1 MTLQNETA
9 GFSDNGTANGTANG
23 TTPPVEAEV
32 EGTGTLEQ
40 QTPVADGLAT
50 TSPEDSNAQ
59 QPTMETL
66 QAQLKAEELK
76 SKKLENDNKAL
87 QGRLRSQQKEN
98 PQFDDLSDNVATLVD
113 TVQALIRHQSTQ
125 DQEAYMEDLQKV
137 EANAATRK
145 ATNNFTRTANSFIA
159 EIEEIV
165 TESGLDLQTAPE
177 LETFR
182 ELWSPAYEKQDLA
195 GIYQAHAEFNR
206 TMRRIERDRRLTE
219 KDQLTKAAEDRVRKF
234 AEENGLNTLDLD
246 STSSAP
252 SNASAGNL
260 LQRMGDSNTSVSRE
274 EIAQAA
280 EVLRKQGIRI

>member
-1 MTLQNETA
+1 MTLQNNTA
-9 GFSDNGTANGTANG
+9 GFSNDE

-32 EGTGTLEQ
+32 EGTGTLAQ

-50 TSPEDSNAQ
+50 TSPEESNEQ
-59 QPTMETL
+59 QPTIETL
-66 QAQLKAEELK
+66 QAQL
-76 SKKLENDNKAL
+76 KKLENDNKAL
-87 QGRLRSQQKEN
+87 QGRLRSQQKGN
-98 PQFDDLSDNVATLVD
+98 PQFDELSDNMSVLTE
-113 TVQALIRHQSTQ
+113 TVQALIRHQGTQ

-137 EANAATRK
+137 EANAAPRK
-145 ATNNFTRTANSFIA
+145 ANNNFTRTAEDMIA
-159 EIEEIV
+159 EIADAVE
-165 TESGLDLQTAPE
+165 ESGLDLQTAPE
-177 LETFR
+177 LAAFR
-182 ELWSPAYEKQDLA
+182 ELWSPAYEKQDLG

-206 TMRRIERDRRLTE
+206 TMRRIERDRRLAE

-252 SNASAGNL
+252 SNASANNL
-260 LQRMGDSNTSVSRE
+260 LTRMGDSNTSVSRE

>member
-59 QPTMETL
+59 QPTIETL
-66 QAQLKAEELK
+66 QTQL
-76 SKKLENDNKAL
+76 KKLENDNKAL

-98 PQFDDLSDNVATLVD
+98 PQFDELSDNMATLVD

-165 TESGLDLQTAPE
+165 TESGLDLMTAPE
-177 LETFR
+177 LAAFR

-252 SNASAGNL
+252 SNASANNL
-260 LQRMGDSNTSVSRE
+260 LTRMGDSNTSVSRE

-280 EVLRKQGIRI
+280 EVLRKKGIRI

>member
-9 GFSDNGTANGTANG
+9 GFSDNGT
-23 TTPPVEAEV
+23 TPSVQAEV

-66 QAQLKAEELK
+66 QAQLK
-76 SKKLENDNKAL
+76 KLENDNKSL
-87 QGRLRSQQKEN
+87 QGRLQSQQKGN
-98 PQFDDLSDNVATLVD
+98 PQFDELSDNMATLVD
-113 TVQALIRHQSTQ
+113 TVQALIRHQGTQ

-137 EANAATRK
+137 EANAETRK
-145 ATNNFTRTANSFIA
+145 VTNNFTRTANSFIA

-165 TESGLDLQTAPE
+165 KESGLNLMDAPE
-177 LETFR
+177 LAAFR
-182 ELWSPAYEKQDLA
+182 ELWSPAFEKQDLG

-206 TMRRIERDRRLTE
+206 TMRRIEKDRRLSDNE
-219 KDQLTKAAEDRVRKF
+219 ELTKAADDRVKQF

-252 SNASAGNL
+252 STASANNL
-260 LQRMGDSNTSVSRE
+260 LQRLGDSNTTVSRE

-280 EVLRKQGIRI
+280 AHLKKEGLITSY

>member
-1 MTLQNETA
+1 MTLQNNTA
-9 GFSDNGTANGTANG
+9 GFSNDE

-32 EGTGTLEQ
+32 EGTGTLGQ

-50 TSPEDSNAQ
+50 TSPEESNEQ
-59 QPTMETL
+59 QPTIETL
-66 QAQLKAEELK
+66 QAQL
-76 SKKLENDNKAL
+76 KKLENDNKAL
-87 QGRLRSQQKEN
+87 QGRLRSQQKGN
-98 PQFDDLSDNVATLVD
+98 PQFDELSDNMSVLTE
-113 TVQALIRHQSTQ
+113 TVQALIRHQGTQ

-145 ATNNFTRTANSFIA
+145 ANNNFTRTAEDMIA
-159 EIEEIV
+159 EIADAVE
-165 TESGLDLQTAPE
+165 ESGLDLQTAPE
-177 LETFR
+177 LAAFR
-182 ELWSPAYEKQDLA
+182 ELWSPAYEKQDLG

-206 TMRRIERDRRLTE
+206 TMRRIERDRRLAE

-234 AEENGLNTLDLD
+234 AEENGLNALDLD

-260 LQRMGDSNTSVSRE
+260 LTRMGDSNTSVSRD

-280 EVLRKQGIRI
+280 AEFRKQGIRF

>member
-32 EGTGTLEQ
+32 EGTGTLGQ

-50 TSPEDSNAQ
+50 TSPEESNEQ
-59 QPTMETL
+59 QPTIETL
-66 QAQLKAEELK
+66 QAQL
-76 SKKLENDNKAL
+76 KKLENDNKAL
-87 QGRLRSQQKEN
+87 QGRLRSQQKGN
-98 PQFDDLSDNVATLVD
+98 PQIDELSDNMSVLTE
-113 TVQALIRHQSTQ
+113 TVQALIRHQGTQ

-165 TESGLDLQTAPE
+165 TESGLDLMTAPE
-177 LETFR
+177 LAAFR

-252 SNASAGNL
+252 SNASANNL
-260 LQRMGDSNTSVSRE
+260 LTRMGDSNTSVSRE

>member
-1 MTLQNETA
+1 MTLQNNTA
-9 GFSDNGTANGTANG
+9 GFSNDE
-23 TTPPVEAEV
+23 TTPPVKAEV

-40 QTPVADGLAT
+40 QAPVADGLAT

-66 QAQLKAEELK
+66 QAQLK
-76 SKKLENDNKAL
+76 KLENDNKSL
-87 QGRLRSQQKEN
+87 QGRLQSQQKGN
-98 PQFDDLSDNVATLVD
+98 PQIDELSDNMSVLVD
-113 TVQALIRHQSTQ
+113 TVQALIRHQGTQ

-145 ATNNFTRTANSFIA
+145 ATNNFTRTAEDMIA
-159 EIEEIV
+159 EIADAVE
-165 TESGLDLQTAPE
+165 ESGLDLQTAPE
-177 LETFR
+177 LAAFR

-219 KDQLTKAAEDRVRKF
+219 KDQLTKAAEDSVRSF

-252 SNASAGNL
+252 STASANNL
-260 LQRMGDSNTSVSRE
+260 LQRMGDSNTSVSRD

>member
-1 MTLQNETA
+1 MTLQNNTA
-9 GFSDNGTANGTANG
+9 GFSNDE
-23 TTPPVEAEV
+23 TTPPVKAEV

-40 QTPVADGLAT
+40 QAPVADGLAT

-66 QAQLKAEELK
+66 QAQLK
-76 SKKLENDNKAL
+76 KLENDNKSL
-87 QGRLRSQQKEN
+87 QGRLQSQQKGN
-98 PQFDDLSDNVATLVD
+98 PQIDELSDNMSVLVD
-113 TVQALIRHQSTQ
+113 TVQALIRHQGTQ

-145 ATNNFTRTANSFIA
+145 ATNNFTRTAEDMIA
-159 EIEEIV
+159 EIADAVE
-165 TESGLDLQTAPE
+165 ESGMDLQTAPE
-177 LETFR
+177 LAAFR
-182 ELWSPAYEKQDLA
+182 ELWSPAYEKQDLG

-219 KDQLTKAAEDRVRKF
+219 KDQLTKAADDRVRSF
-234 AEENGLNTLDLD
+234 AEENGLNALDLD

-252 SNASAGNL
+252 STASANNL
-260 LQRMGDSNTSVSRE
+260 LTRMGDSNTTVSRE

>member
-1 MTLQNETA
+1 MTLQNNTA
-9 GFSDNGTANGTANG
+9 GFSSNG

-40 QTPVADGLAT
+40 QAPVADGLAT
-50 TSPEDSNAQ
+50 TSPEDSNVQ
-59 QPTMETL
+59 QPTIETL
-66 QAQLKAEELK
+66 QAQL
-76 SKKLENDNKAL
+76 KKLENDNKAL
-87 QGRLRSQQKEN
+87 QGRLRSTQKEN
-98 PQFDDLSDNVATLVD
+98 PQFNELSDNMSVLTE
-113 TVQALIRHQSTQ
+113 TVQALIRHQGTQ

-145 ATNNFTRTANSFIA
+145 ATNSFTRQAESMIVEIA
-159 EIEEIV
+159 DAVE
-165 TESGLDLQTAPE
+165 ESGLDLQTAPE
-177 LETFR
+177 LAAFR
-182 ELWSPAYEKQDLA
+182 ELWSPAFEKQDLG

-206 TMRRIERDRRLTE
+206 TMRRIEKDRRLSDNE
-219 KDQLTKAAEDRVRKF
+219 ELTKAADDRVKQF

-252 SNASAGNL
+252 ASMNSANL
-260 LQRMGDSNTSVSRE
+260 LTRMGDSNATVSRE

>member
-1 MTLQNETA
+1 MTLQNNTA
-9 GFSDNGTANGTANG
+9 GFSNDE
-23 TTPPVEAEV
+23 TTPPVKAEV

-50 TSPEDSNAQ
+50 TSPEDLNAQ

-66 QAQLKAEELK
+66 QAQLK
-76 SKKLENDNKAL
+76 KLENDNKSL
-87 QGRLRSQQKEN
+87 QGRLQSQQKGN
-98 PQFDDLSDNVATLVD
+98 PQIDELSDNMSVLVD
-113 TVQALIRHQSTQ
+113 TVQALIRHQGTQ

-145 ATNNFTRTANSFIA
+145 ATNNFTRTAEDMIA
-159 EIEEIV
+159 EIADAVE
-165 TESGLDLQTAPE
+165 ESGMDLQTAPE
-177 LETFR
+177 LAAFR
-182 ELWSPAYEKQDLA
+182 ELWSPAYEKQDLG

-219 KDQLTKAAEDRVRKF
+219 KDQLTKAADDRVRSF
-234 AEENGLNTLDLD
+234 AEENGLNALDLD

-252 SNASAGNL
+252 STASANNL
-260 LQRMGDSNTSVSRE
+260 LQRMGDSNTTVSRD

>member
-32 EGTGTLEQ
+32 EGTGALEQ

-59 QPTMETL
+59 QPTIETL
-66 QAQLKAEELK
+66 QTQL
-76 SKKLENDNKAL
+76 KKLENDNKAL

-98 PQFDDLSDNVATLVD
+98 PQFDELSDNMATLVD

-145 ATNNFTRTANSFIA
+145 ATNNFTRTANSFIT

-165 TESGLDLQTAPE
+165 TESGLDLMTAPE
-177 LETFR
+177 LAAFR

-219 KDQLTKAAEDRVRKF
+219 KDQLTKAAEDRVKKF
-234 AEENGLNTLDLD
+234 AEDNGLNTLDLD

-252 SNASAGNL
+252 SNASANNL
-260 LQRMGDSNTSVSRE
+260 LTRMGDSNTSVSRE

>member
-1 MTLQNETA
+1 MTLQNNTA
-9 GFSDNGTANGTANG
+9 GFSNDE
-23 TTPPVEAEV
+23 TTPPVKAEV

-40 QTPVADGLAT
+40 QAPVADGLAT

-66 QAQLKAEELK
+66 QAQLK
-76 SKKLENDNKAL
+76 KLENDNKSL
-87 QGRLRSQQKEN
+87 QGRLQSQQKGN
-98 PQFDDLSDNVATLVD
+98 PQIDELSDNMSVLVD
-113 TVQALIRHQSTQ
+113 TVQALIRHQGTQ

-145 ATNNFTRTANSFIA
+145 ATNNFTRTAEDMIA
-159 EIEEIV
+159 EIADAVE
-165 TESGLDLQTAPE
+165 ESGLDLQTAPE
-177 LETFR
+177 LAAFR
-182 ELWSPAYEKQDLA
+182 ELWSPAYEKQDLG

-206 TMRRIERDRRLTE
+206 TMRRIERDRRLAE
-219 KDQLTKAAEDRVRKF
+219 KDQLTKAADDRVRSF
-234 AEENGLNTLDLD
+234 AEENGLNALDLD

-260 LQRMGDSNTSVSRE
+260 LQRMGDSNTTVSRD

>member
-1 MTLQNETA
+1 MTLQNNTA
-9 GFSDNGTANGTANG
+9 GFSSNG

-40 QTPVADGLAT
+40 QAPVADGLAT
-50 TSPEDSNAQ
+50 TSPEDSNVQ
-59 QPTMETL
+59 QPTIETL
-66 QAQLKAEELK
+66 QAQL
-76 SKKLENDNKAL
+76 KKLENDNKAL
-87 QGRLRSQQKEN
+87 QGRLRSTQKEN
-98 PQFDDLSDNVATLVD
+98 PQFNELSDNMSVLTE
-113 TVQALIRHQSTQ
+113 TVQALIRHQGTQ

-145 ATNNFTRTANSFIA
+145 ATNSFTRQAESMIVEIA
-159 EIEEIV
+159 DAVE
-165 TESGLDLQTAPE
+165 ESGLDLQTAPE
-177 LETFR
+177 LAAFR
-182 ELWSPAYEKQDLA
+182 ELWSPAFEKQDLG

-206 TMRRIERDRRLTE
+206 TMRSIEKDRRLSDNE
-219 KDQLTKAAEDRVRKF
+219 ELTKAADDRVKQF

-252 SNASAGNL
+252 SSMNSDNL
-260 LQRMGDSNTSVSRE
+260 LTRMGDSNSTVSRE

>member
-1 MTLQNETA
+1 MTLQNNTA
-9 GFSDNGTANGTANG
+9 GFSSNG

-32 EGTGTLEQ
+32 ERTGTLEQ
-40 QTPVADGLAT
+40 QSPVANGLAAAP
-50 TSPEDSNAQ
+50 PEDSNAQ

-66 QAQLKAEELK
+66 QAQLK
-76 SKKLENDNKAL
+76 KLENDNKAL
-87 QGRLRSQQKEN
+87 QGRLQSQPKGN
-98 PQFDDLSDNVATLVD
+98 PQIDELSDNMTVLVD
-113 TVQALIRHQSTQ
+113 TVQALIRHQGTQ

-145 ATNNFTRTANSFIA
+145 ATNSFTRQAESMIA
-159 EIEEIV
+159 EIADTVE
-165 TESGLDLQTAPE
+165 ESGLDLQTAPE
-177 LETFR
+177 LAAFR
-182 ELWSPAYEKQDLA
+182 ELWSPAFERQDLG

-206 TMRRIERDRRLTE
+206 TMRKIEKDRRLSDNDE
-219 KDQLTKAAEDRVRKF
+219 LTKAADDRVKQF

-252 SNASAGNL
+252 ASMNSANL
-260 LQRMGDSNTSVSRE
+260 LTRMGDSNATVSRE

>member
-59 QPTMETL
+59 QPTIETL
-66 QAQLKAEELK
+66 QTQL
-76 SKKLENDNKAL
+76 KKLENDNKAL

-98 PQFDDLSDNVATLVD
+98 PQFDELSDNMATLVD

-165 TESGLDLQTAPE
+165 TESGLDLMTAPE
-177 LETFR
+177 LAAFR
-182 ELWSPAYEKQDLA
+182 ELWSPAYEKQDLG

-219 KDQLTKAAEDRVRKF
+219 KDQLTKAADDRVRSF
-234 AEENGLNTLDLD
+234 AEENGLNALDLD

-252 SNASAGNL
+252 SNASANNL
-260 LQRMGDSNTSVSRE
+260 LTRMGDSNTSVSRE

>member
-9 GFSDNGTANGTANG
+9 GFSDNGT
-23 TTPPVEAEV
+23 TPSVQAEV

-50 TSPEDSNAQ
+50 TSPEDLNAQ

-76 SKKLENDNKAL
+76 SKKLENDNKSL
-87 QGRLRSQQKEN
+87 QGRLQSQQKGN
-98 PQFDDLSDNVATLVD
+98 PQIDELSDNMVTLVD
-113 TVQALIRHQSTQ
+113 TVQALIRHQGTQ

-145 ATNNFTRTANSFIA
+145 VTNNFTRTANSFIT

-165 TESGLDLQTAPE
+165 KESGLDLMTAPE
-177 LETFR
+177 LAAFR
-182 ELWSPAYEKQDLA
+182 ELWSPAYEKQDLS

-219 KDQLTKAAEDRVRKF
+219 KDQLTKAADDRVRSF
-234 AEENGLNTLDLD
+234 AEENGLNALDLD

-252 SNASAGNL
+252 STASANNL
-260 LQRMGDSNTSVSRE
+260 LQRMGDSNTTVSRD

>member
-1 MTLQNETA
+1 MTLQNNTA
-9 GFSDNGTANGTANG
+9 GFSNDE
-23 TTPPVEAEV
+23 TTPPVKAEV

-40 QTPVADGLAT
+40 QAPVADGLAT

-66 QAQLKAEELK
+66 QAQLK
-76 SKKLENDNKAL
+76 KLENDNKSL
-87 QGRLRSQQKEN
+87 QGRLQSQQKGN
-98 PQFDDLSDNVATLVD
+98 PQIDELSDNMSVLVD
-113 TVQALIRHQSTQ
+113 TVQALIRHQGTQ

-145 ATNNFTRTANSFIA
+145 ATNNFTRTANSFIT

-165 TESGLDLQTAPE
+165 TESGLDLMTAPE
-177 LETFR
+177 LAAFR
-182 ELWSPAYEKQDLA
+182 ELWSPAYEKQDLS

-219 KDQLTKAAEDRVRKF
+219 KDQLTKAADDRVRSF
-234 AEENGLNTLDLD
+234 AEENGLNALDLD

-252 SNASAGNL
+252 STASANNL
-260 LQRMGDSNTSVSRE
+260 LTRMGDSNTTVSRE

>member
-1 MTLQNETA
+1 MTLQNNTA
-9 GFSDNGTANGTANG
+9 GFSNDE

-32 EGTGTLEQ
+32 EGTGTLGQ

-50 TSPEDSNAQ
+50 TSPEESNEQ
-59 QPTMETL
+59 QPTIETL
-66 QAQLKAEELK
+66 QAQL
-76 SKKLENDNKAL
+76 KKLENDNKAL
-87 QGRLRSQQKEN
+87 QGRLRSQQKGN
-98 PQFDDLSDNVATLVD
+98 PQIDELSDNMSVLTE
-113 TVQALIRHQSTQ
+113 TVQALIRHQGTQ

-137 EANAATRK
+137 EANAATRR
-145 ATNNFTRTANSFIA
+145 ASNNFTRTAEDMIA
-159 EIEEIV
+159 EIADAVE
-165 TESGLDLQTAPE
+165 ESGMDLQTAPE
-177 LETFR
+177 LAAFR
-182 ELWSPAYEKQDLA
+182 ELWSPAYEKQDLG

-260 LQRMGDSNTSVSRE
+260 LQRMGDSNTSVSRD

>member
-1 MTLQNETA
+1 MTLQNNTA
-9 GFSDNGTANGTANG
+9 GFSNDE
-23 TTPPVEAEV
+23 TTPPVKAEV

-40 QTPVADGLAT
+40 QAPVADGLAT
-50 TSPEDSNAQ
+50 TSPEDLNAQ

-66 QAQLKAEELK
+66 QAQL
-76 SKKLENDNKAL
+76 KKLENDNKAL

-98 PQFDDLSDNVATLVD
+98 PQFDELSDNMATLVD

-145 ATNNFTRTANSFIA
+145 ATNNFTRTAEDMIA
-159 EIEEIV
+159 EIADAVE
-165 TESGLDLQTAPE
+165 ESGMDLQTAPE
-177 LETFR
+177 LAAFR
-182 ELWSPAYEKQDLA
+182 ELWSPAYEKQDLG

-219 KDQLTKAAEDRVRKF
+219 KDQLTKAADDRVRSF
-234 AEENGLNTLDLD
+234 AEENGLNALDLD

-252 SNASAGNL
+252 STASANNL
-260 LQRMGDSNTSVSRE
+260 LTRMGDSNTTVSRE

>member
-59 QPTMETL
+59 QPTIETL
-66 QAQLKAEELK
+66 QAQL
-76 SKKLENDNKAL
+76 KKLENDNKAL

-98 PQFDDLSDNVATLVD
+98 PQFDELSDNMATLVD

-165 TESGLDLQTAPE
+165 TESGLDLMTAPE
-177 LETFR
+177 LAAFR

-260 LQRMGDSNTSVSRE
+260 LQRMGDSNTSVSRD

>member
-59 QPTMETL
+59 QPTIETL
-66 QAQLKAEELK
+66 QTQL
-76 SKKLENDNKAL
+76 KKLENDNKAL

-98 PQFDDLSDNVATLVD
+98 PQFDELSDNMATLVD

-165 TESGLDLQTAPE
+165 TESGLDLMTAPE
-177 LETFR
+177 LAAFR

-219 KDQLTKAAEDRVRKF
+219 KDQLTKAAEDRVRSF
-234 AEENGLNTLDLD
+234 AEENGLNALALD

-252 SNASAGNL
+252 SNASANNL
-260 LQRMGDSNTSVSRE
+260 LTRMGDSNTSVSRE

>member
-9 GFSDNGTANGTANG
+9 GFSDNGT
-23 TTPPVEAEV
+23 TPSVEAEV

-66 QAQLKAEELK
+66 QAQLK
-76 SKKLENDNKAL
+76 KLENDNKAL
-87 QGRLRSQQKEN
+87 QGRLRSTQKGN
-98 PQFDDLSDNVATLVD
+98 PQFDELSDNMATLVD
-113 TVQALIRHQSTQ
+113 TVQALIRHQGTQ
-125 DQEAYMEDLQKV
+125 DQETYMEDLQKV

-145 ATNNFTRTANSFIA
+145 ATNNFTRTANSFIT

-165 TESGLDLQTAPE
+165 TESGLDLMTAPE
-177 LETFR
+177 LAAFR
-182 ELWSPAYEKQDLA
+182 ELWSPAYEKQDLS

-219 KDQLTKAAEDRVRKF
+219 KDQLTKAADDRVRSF
-234 AEENGLNTLDLD
+234 AEENGLNALDLD

-252 SNASAGNL
+252 SNASANNL
-260 LQRMGDSNTSVSRE
+260 LQRMGDSNTTVSRD

>member
-9 GFSDNGTANGTANG
+9 SFSDNGTTSS
-23 TTPPVEAEV
+23 VEAEV

-98 PQFDDLSDNVATLVD
+98 PQFDELSDNMATLVD

-177 LETFR
+177 LATFR

-206 TMRRIERDRRLTE
+206 TMRKVERDRRLAE

-252 SNASAGNL
+252 SNASANNL
-260 LQRMGDSNTSVSRE
+260 LTRMGDSNTSVSRE

>member
-59 QPTMETL
+59 QPTIETL
-66 QAQLKAEELK
+66 QTQL
-76 SKKLENDNKAL
+76 KKLENDNKAL

-98 PQFDDLSDNVATLVD
+98 PQFDELSDNMATLVD

-165 TESGLDLQTAPE
+165 TESGLDLMTAPE
-177 LETFR
+177 LAAFR
-182 ELWSPAYEKQDLA
+182 ELWSPAFEKQDLA

-219 KDQLTKAAEDRVRKF
+219 KDQLTKAAEDRVRSF
-234 AEENGLNTLDLD
+234 AEENGLNALDLD

-252 SNASAGNL
+252 SNASANNL
-260 LQRMGDSNTSVSRE
+260 LQRMGDSNTTVSRD

>member
-9 GFSDNGTANGTANG
+9 GFSDNGT
-23 TTPPVEAEV
+23 TPSVEAEV

-66 QAQLKAEELK
+66 QAQLK
-76 SKKLENDNKAL
+76 KLENDNKAL
-87 QGRLRSQQKEN
+87 QGRLRSTQKGN
-98 PQFDDLSDNVATLVD
+98 PQFDELSDNMATLVD
-113 TVQALIRHQSTQ
+113 TVQALIRHQGTQ
-125 DQEAYMEDLQKV
+125 DQETYMEDLQKV

-145 ATNNFTRTANSFIA
+145 ATNNFTRTAEDMIA
-159 EIEEIV
+159 EIADAVE
-165 TESGLDLQTAPE
+165 ESGMDLQTAPE
-177 LETFR
+177 LAAFR
-182 ELWSPAYEKQDLA
+182 ELWSPAYEKQDLS

-206 TMRRIERDRRLTE
+206 TMRRIERDRRLSD
-219 KDQLTKAAEDRVRKF
+219 KDELTKAADDRVRSF
-234 AEENGLNTLDLD
+234 AEENGLNALDLD

-252 SNASAGNL
+252 SNASANNL
-260 LQRMGDSNTSVSRE
+260 LQRMGDSNTTVSRD

>member
-9 GFSDNGTANGTANG
+9 GFSDNGT
-23 TTPPVEAEV
+23 TPSVQAEV

-66 QAQLKAEELK
+66 QAQLK
-76 SKKLENDNKAL
+76 KLENDNKSL
-87 QGRLRSQQKEN
+87 QGRLQSQQKGN
-98 PQFDDLSDNVATLVD
+98 PQFDELSDNMATLVD
-113 TVQALIRHQSTQ
+113 TVQALIRHQGTQ

-137 EANAATRK
+137 EANAETRK
-145 ATNNFTRTANSFIA
+145 VTNNFTRTANSFIA

-165 TESGLDLQTAPE
+165 KESGLNLMDAPE
-177 LETFR
+177 LAAFR
-182 ELWSPAYEKQDLA
+182 ELWSPAFEKQDLG

-206 TMRRIERDRRLTE
+206 TMRRIERDRRLSD
-219 KDQLTKAAEDRVRKF
+219 KDELTKAADDRVKQF

-252 SNASAGNL
+252 STASANNL
-260 LQRMGDSNTSVSRE
+260 LQRLGDSNTTVSRE

-280 EVLRKQGIRI
+280 AHLKKEGLITSY

>member
-9 GFSDNGTANGTANG
+9 GFSDNG

-59 QPTMETL
+59 QPTIETL
-66 QAQLKAEELK
+66 QTQL
-76 SKKLENDNKAL
+76 KKLENDNKAL

-98 PQFDDLSDNVATLVD
+98 PQFDELSDNMATLVD

-165 TESGLDLQTAPE
+165 TESGLDLMTAPE
-177 LETFR
+177 LAAFR

-260 LQRMGDSNTSVSRE
+260 LQRMGDSNTSVSRD

>member
-50 TSPEDSNAQ
+50 TSPEESNEQ
-59 QPTMETL
+59 QPTIETL
-66 QAQLKAEELK
+66 QAQL
-76 SKKLENDNKAL
+76 KKLENDNKAL
-87 QGRLRSQQKEN
+87 QGRLRSQQKGN
-98 PQFDDLSDNVATLVD
+98 PQIDELSDNMSVLTE
-113 TVQALIRHQSTQ
+113 TVQALIRHQGTQ

-165 TESGLDLQTAPE
+165 TESGLDLMTAPE
-177 LETFR
+177 LAAFR

-252 SNASAGNL
+252 SNASANNL
-260 LQRMGDSNTSVSRE
+260 LTRMGDSNTSVSRE

>member
-1 MTLQNETA
+1 MTLQNNTA
-9 GFSDNGTANGTANG
+9 GFSNDE

-32 EGTGTLEQ
+32 EGTGTLGQ

-50 TSPEDSNAQ
+50 TSPEESNEQ
-59 QPTMETL
+59 QPTIETL
-66 QAQLKAEELK
+66 QAQL
-76 SKKLENDNKAL
+76 KKLENDNKAL
-87 QGRLRSQQKEN
+87 QGRLRSQQKGN
-98 PQFDDLSDNVATLVD
+98 PQIDELSDNMSVLTE
-113 TVQALIRHQSTQ
+113 TVQALIRHQGTQ

-145 ATNNFTRTANSFIA
+145 ANNNFTRTAEDMIA
-159 EIEEIV
+159 EIADAVE
-165 TESGLDLQTAPE
+165 ESGLDLQTAPE
-177 LETFR
+177 LAAFR
-182 ELWSPAYEKQDLA
+182 ELWSPAYEKQDLG

-234 AEENGLNTLDLD
+234 AEENGLNALDLD

-252 SNASAGNL
+252 STASANNL
-260 LQRMGDSNTSVSRE
+260 LTRMGDSNTSVSRE

>member
-9 GFSDNGTANGTANG
+9 GFSDNGT
-23 TTPPVEAEV
+23 TPSVEAEV

-50 TSPEDSNAQ
+50 TSPEDLNAQ

-76 SKKLENDNKAL
+76 SKKLENDNKSL
-87 QGRLRSQQKEN
+87 QGRLQSQQKGN
-98 PQFDDLSDNVATLVD
+98 PQIDELSDNMVTLVD
-113 TVQALIRHQSTQ
+113 TVQALIRHQGTQ

-145 ATNNFTRTANSFIA
+145 VTNNFTRTANSFIT

-165 TESGLDLQTAPE
+165 KESGLDLMTAPE
-177 LETFR
+177 LAAFR
-182 ELWSPAYEKQDLA
+182 ELWSPAYEKQDLG

-219 KDQLTKAAEDRVRKF
+219 KDQLTKAADDRVRSF
-234 AEENGLNTLDLD
+234 AEENGLNALDLD

-252 SNASAGNL
+252 STASANNL
-260 LQRMGDSNTSVSRE
+260 LQRMGDSNTTVSRD

>member
-59 QPTMETL
+59 QPTIETL
-66 QAQLKAEELK
+66 QTQL
-76 SKKLENDNKAL
+76 KKLENDNKAL

-98 PQFDDLSDNVATLVD
+98 PQFDELSDNMATLVD

-165 TESGLDLQTAPE
+165 TESGLDLMTAPE
-177 LETFR
+177 LAAFR

-260 LQRMGDSNTSVSRE
+260 LQRLGDSNTSVSRD

>member
-59 QPTMETL
+59 QPTIETL
-66 QAQLKAEELK
+66 QAQL
-76 SKKLENDNKAL
+76 KKLENDNKAL

-98 PQFDDLSDNVATLVD
+98 PQFDELSDNMATLVD

-165 TESGLDLQTAPE
+165 TESGLDLMTAPE
-177 LETFR
+177 LAAFR

>member
-59 QPTMETL
+59 QPTIETL
-66 QAQLKAEELK
+66 QTQL
-76 SKKLENDNKAL
+76 KKLENDNKAL

-98 PQFDDLSDNVATLVD
+98 PQFDELSDNMATLVD

-165 TESGLDLQTAPE
+165 TESGLDLMTAPE
-177 LETFR
+177 LAAFR

-219 KDQLTKAAEDRVRKF
+219 KDQLTKAAEDRVRSF

-260 LQRMGDSNTSVSRE
+260 LHRMGDSNTTVSRE

>member
-59 QPTMETL
+59 QPTIETL
-66 QAQLKAEELK
+66 QTQL
-76 SKKLENDNKAL
+76 KKLENDNKAL

-98 PQFDDLSDNVATLVD
+98 PQFDELSDNMATLVD

-165 TESGLDLQTAPE
+165 TESGLDLMTAPE
-177 LETFR
+177 LAAFR

-206 TMRRIERDRRLTE
+206 TMRKVERDRRLAE

-252 SNASAGNL
+252 STASANNL
-260 LQRMGDSNTSVSRE
+260 LTRMGDSNTSVSRE

>member
-59 QPTMETL
+59 QPTIETL
-66 QAQLKAEELK
+66 QTQL
-76 SKKLENDNKAL
+76 KKLENDNKAL

-98 PQFDDLSDNVATLVD
+98 PQFDELSDNMATLVD

-165 TESGLDLQTAPE
+165 TESGLDLMTAPE
-177 LETFR
+177 LAAFR

-219 KDQLTKAAEDRVRKF
+219 KDQLTKAAEDRVRNF

-260 LQRMGDSNTSVSRE
+260 LQRMGDSNTSVSRD